1 MFALSKASCAL
12 RSVLRVQQS
21 LYSTTSV
28 LMEKFNIVVP
38 PMGESVKSGIVFA
51 LENNIKELSFS
62 GRSLLVTLSIW
73 MMLWQL
79 LRQTR

>member
-12 RSVLRVQQS
+12 RNVLRMPRS

-38 PMGESVKSGIVFA
+38 PMGESVKSGSGLPLTITLRNSRSVG
-51 LENNIKELSFS
+51 KECWRFRQS
-62 GRSLLVTLSIW
+62 G
-73 MMLWQL
+73 
-79 LRQTR
+79 